1 MSYYFSARSLIASII
16 NLMSEIIN
24 VIGGGLAG
32 VEAAWQAARLGVKVR
47 LYEMRPVQQTPAHR
61 TDKLAEIVCSNSLK
75 TDEPGTA
82 PYLLKEE
89 LRRGRSLVMEAAA
102 ATRVPAGAALSV
114 DRIKFAELITERI
127 KAHPNIEI
135 VREEVRAIVSIGTTP
150 SAQSGHPSSEQ
161 EGRSQSS
168 PPVLG
173 GVSAASADGV
183 VALHKEPL
191 HNGVAA
197 ETDSYFA
204 SAPLLNKEGSL
215 DDVWI
220 IATGPLTSDSLT
232 ESIMKFTGDDQL
244 YFYDAIAP
252 IVAADSIDMSI
263 AFKAARYGKGG
274 DDYINCPM
282 DREQYETFINE
293 LLAAKSVPLKRFE
306 ETRWFESCLPIEE
319 IARRG
324 VDTLRFGPMKPKGLP
339 DPKTGYEPYACV
351 QLRQENLMADA
362 YGLVGFQNHLRYGEQ
377 ARVLRLIPGLEN
389 AEFLQFGQIHRN
401 TFINSPKILNEDLST
416 RTNPNLFFAGQ
427 ITGVEGYV
435 ESVATGW
442 IAGINAVRTLRG
454 QPLLTAPPTSAIGAL
469 CRYVSNVETKNFQPV
484 NITFGL
490 LEPLPVELRKKHRNK
505 RERHVIQV
513 ERALTDW
520 DEWLEEIKGRDA
532 KMQAV

>member
-1 MSYYFSARSLIASII
+1 MSDIV
-16 NLMSEIIN
+16 N

-32 VEAAWQAARLGVKVR
+32 VEAAWQAAELGARVR
-47 LYEMRPVQQTPAHR
+47 LYEMRPVMQTPAHR

-89 LRRGRSLVMEAAA
+89 LRRGRSLVMEAAE
-102 ATRVPAGAALSV
+102 ATRVPAGSALSV
-114 DRIKFAELITERI
+114 DRIKFAEILTERI
-127 KAHPNIEI
+127 EQHANIEV
-135 VREEVRAIVSIGTTP
+135 VRNEVRSIAELS
-150 SAQSGHPSSEQ
+150 SAECGM
-161 EGRSQSS
+161 RSS
-168 PPVLG
+168 PN
-173 GVSAASADGV
+173 SALEKSQIPNPTSQITIV
-183 VALHKEPL
+183 
-191 HNGVAA
+191 
-197 ETDSYFA
+197 
-204 SAPLLNKEGSL
+204 
-215 DDVWI
+215 
-220 IATGPLTSDSLT
+220 ATGPLTSDALT
-232 ESIMKFTGDDQL
+232 ESIMRFTGDDQL

-282 DREQYETFINE
+282 DREQYARFIEE
-293 LLAAKSVPLKRFE
+293 LMAAKSVPLKRFE

-362 YGLVGFQNHLRYGEQ
+362 FGLVGFQNHLRYGEQ

-416 RTNPNLFFAGQ
+416 RTDPNLFFAGQ

-442 IAGINAVRTLRG
+442 LAGINAVRVLRG
-454 QPLLTAPPTSAIGAL
+454 QPMLTAPATSAIGAL

-490 LEPLPVELRKKHRNK
+490 LEPLPVDLRKKHRNK
-505 RERHVIQV
+505 RERHVVQV
-513 ERALTDW
+513 ERALKDW
-520 DEWLEEIKGRDA
+520 DEWLGEVNRRDA
-532 KMQAV
+532 KVQRI

>member
-1 MSYYFSARSLIASII
+1 M
-16 NLMSEIIN
+16 IN

-32 VEAAWQAARLGVKVR
+32 VEAAWQAAECGESVR
-47 LYEMRPVQQTPAHR
+47 LYEMRPVLQTPAHR

-89 LRRGRSLVMEAAA
+89 LRRGGSLVMEAAA

-114 DRIKFAELITERI
+114 DRIKFAEYVTYKIES
-127 KAHPNIEI
+127 HPNIEV
-135 VREEVRAIVSIGTTP
+135 VREEVTTVP
-150 SAQSGHPSSEQ
+150 TKVP
-161 EGRSQSS
+161 
-168 PPVLG
+168 
-173 GVSAASADGV
+173 
-183 VALHKEPL
+183 
-191 HNGVAA
+191 
-197 ETDSYFA
+197 T
-204 SAPLLNKEGSL
+204 
-215 DDVWI
+215 I
-220 IATGPLTSDSLT
+220 IATGPLTSDALT
-232 ESIMKFTGDDQL
+232 KDIMRLTGDDQL

-282 DREQYETFINE
+282 SRDEYQIFFDALVE
-293 LLAAKSVPLKRFE
+293 AKSVPLKRFE

-339 DPKTGYEPYACV
+339 DPRTGEEPYACV

-362 YGLVGFQNHLRYGEQ
+362 YGFVGFQNHLRYGEQ
-377 ARVLRLIPGLEN
+377 ERVLRLIPGLQN

-401 TFINSPKILNEDLST
+401 TFINSPKVLNETLAM
-416 RTNPNLFFAGQ
+416 RAHPNIFFAGQ

-442 IAGINAVRTLRG
+442 LAGLNAVRVLRDEA
-454 QPLLTAPPTSAIGAL
+454 LLIAPAISAIGAL

-490 LEPLPVELRKKHRNK
+490 LEPLPIELRKKHRNK
-505 RERHVIQV
+505 RERHMVQV
-513 ERALTDW
+513 DSALNDW
-520 DEWLEEIKGRDA
+520 DEWIGSFQHKDA
-532 KMQAV
+532 KVQSREG